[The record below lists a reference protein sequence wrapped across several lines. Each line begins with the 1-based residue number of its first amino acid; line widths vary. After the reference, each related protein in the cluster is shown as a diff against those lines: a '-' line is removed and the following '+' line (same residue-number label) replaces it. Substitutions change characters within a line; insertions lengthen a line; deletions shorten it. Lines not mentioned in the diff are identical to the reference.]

1 MSKKESAPSNPDFWD
16 NLGKLLLDMGLIV
29 FSLICIVPL
38 FILGGIITWRE
49 KRWEKHHKGA
59 EA

>member
-1 MSKKESAPSNPDFWD
+1 MDA
-16 NLGKLLLDMGLIV
+16 MGLIV
-29 FSLICIVPL
+29 FMVVCIVPL

-49 KRWEKHHKGA
+49 KRWEKHNKSA